1 MAFHGKGFEIS
12 KSGDFY
18 GAYRCVLGEF
28 VLCFI
33 RGYEE
38 LWYTIAIPSVIV
50 TVLAL
55 FAFKTRCKWLFFV
68 GTAIVSGGAVLL
80 IGFPAYVMYLA
91 LISGGFSL
99 AAEAAMLA
107 FGLQAG
113 MRVADVGC
121 ISACRTADGRFAPA
135 FTARVSGKLLYRSV

>member
-1 MAFHGKGFEIS
+1 MEK
-12 KSGDFY
+12 
-18 GAYRCVLGEF
+18 VLKHLNPAIFTALIVACWGEF

-99 AAEAAMLA
+99 AAEAVMLA
-107 FGLQAG
+107 FWLAG
-113 MRVADVGC
+113 RHA
-121 ISACRTADGRFAPA
+121 GR
-135 FTARVSGKLLYRSV
+135 